1 VTKNLA
7 LYASYGVTL
16 VASMGTDQPL
26 VYTIRAG
33 QRSGRPTE
41 SRIFTAGRGFTVK
54 GGYPGTNPGMEGVPY
69 EISTPEE
76 PSATWMNWR
85 HISRTW

>member
-1 VTKNLA
+1 
-7 LYASYGVTL
+7 
-16 VASMGTDQPL
+16 MGTDQPL

-54 GGYPGTNPGMEGVPY
+54 GGYLGTNPGMEGVPY